1 MSLVVVGL
9 NHNSAPLGMLERL
22 AINPSLVPKA
32 LHDLASREH
41 LAEAVVLSTCNRT
54 EVYARCTK
62 FHPGVQDA
70 VEFLAAQ
77 AGCATDDLSSHLY
90 TYHDDAAVSHLF
102 AVAAGLDSMIIGE
115 SEVLGQVREA
125 WLVAEREGAAS
136 QSLSRLFRHAVEVGK
151 RVRTETAI
159 GRGAVSISTT
169 AVSVATK
176 LLGSLAGANVVLVG
190 AGVMGE
196 GMATALA
203 DAAAGEVTVANR
215 SVERATELAT
225 RIGGRAIGLDRLST
239 VMARADV
246 LLTSTGAPDF
256 VVTVDDIR
264 AAMVERSSS
273 PLLIIDIAVPRDVD
287 PAAATVPGVTVIDM
301 GHLEEH
307 ADRVLDSRRAEL
319 PKAREIIGNELTRY
333 REDRL
338 AREAAPLVVA
348 LRERAEE
355 IRLAELDR
363 YAGRLADLDPKA
375 REAIEAVSKGIVNK
389 LLHEP
394 TMRLKAASAEDHA
407 AWRDLLTALFDL

>member
-9 NHNSAPLGMLERL
+9 NHHSAPLNLLERL

-32 LHDLASREH
+32 LHDLAQREH

-77 AGCATDDLSSHLY
+77 AGCDTNTLTSHLY

-125 WLVAEREGAAS
+125 WLVAEREGTAL
-136 QSLSRLFRHAVEVGK
+136 QSLSRTFRHAVEVGK
-151 RVRTETAI
+151 RIRTETAI
-159 GRGAVSISTT
+159 GRGSVSISTT
-169 AVSVATK
+169 AVAVATS

-196 GMATALA
+196 GMTTALA
-203 DAAAGEVTVANR
+203 DAAAGEVIVANR
-215 SVERATELAT
+215 SPERAVELAT
-225 RIGGRAIGLDRLST
+225 RIGGRGIGLDQLRS
-239 VMARADV
+239 VMGRADV

-256 VVTVDDIR
+256 VVTVDDIV
-264 AAMVERSSS
+264 AAMSGRPSR

-287 PAAATVPGVTVIDM
+287 PGAAGVPGVTVIDM
-301 GHLEEH
+301 SHLEAH
-307 ADRVLDSRRAEL
+307 ADRVLDTRKAEL
-319 PKAREIIGNELTRY
+319 PRARAIIGDELARF

-355 IRLAELDR
+355 IRIAELDR
-363 YAGRLADLDPKA
+363 YTNRLSELDPRS
-375 REAIEAVSKGIVNK
+375 REAIEALTRGIVNK

-394 TMRLKAASAEDHA
+394 TMRLKAASADDHA